1 MLYCQQCG
9 SKLTENEKYC
19 FVCGALLNEN
29 EANTEIQNDNSVP
42 KCFTIFGKIGF
53 ILGIITIAIC
63 LIPGWNIVCFDIG
76 PIGIVFSCL
85 GKKDPTLK
93 NKTKAGF
100 ILSIVGFVVGLIINV
115 IAFIIFINI
124 FIIILSNRNSNVS

>member
-1 MLYCQQCG
+1 MLYCKQWG

-19 FVCGALLNEN
+19 FACGALLNEN
-29 EANTEIQNDNSVP
+29 EANTEIQNDNHIP

-53 ILGIITIAIC
+53 ILGIVTIAVC
-63 LIPGWNIVCFDIG
+63 LIPGLNVVSVEVG

-100 ILSIVGFVVGLIINV
+100 ILSIVGLAVGLIINV
-115 IAFIIFINI
+115 ILYMFLIYFNIIIFG
-124 FIIILSNRNSNVS
+124 NRNK

>member
-19 FVCGALLNEN
+19 FACGALLNEN
-29 EANTEIQNDNSVP
+29 EANTEIQNDNHIP

-53 ILGIITIAIC
+53 ILGIVTIAVC
-63 LIPGWNIVCFDIG
+63 LIPGLNVVSVEVG

-85 GKKDPTLK
+85 GKKDPILK

-100 ILSIVGFVVGLIINV
+100 ILSIVGLAVGLIINV
-115 IAFIIFINI
+115 ILYMFLIYFNIIIFG
-124 FIIILSNRNSNVS
+124 NRNK